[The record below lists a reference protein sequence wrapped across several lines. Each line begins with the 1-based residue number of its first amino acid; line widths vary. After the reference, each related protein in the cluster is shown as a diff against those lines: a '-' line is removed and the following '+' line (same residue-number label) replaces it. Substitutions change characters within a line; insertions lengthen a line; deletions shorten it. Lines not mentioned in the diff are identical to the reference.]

1 MGVSFTLSVEIPPGG
16 VRVPP
21 MHSHTETNVLTLV
34 VEGMSCDHCRVAIT
48 DEVSGV
54 SGVDSVEVDLDAK
67 LVHVGGT
74 DVDASAVIDA
84 VDEAGY
90 DAVAA

>member
-1 MGVSFTLSVEIPPGG
+1 MQT
-16 VRVPP
+16 
-21 MHSHTETNVLTLV
+21 HSETTPLTLA

-48 DEVSGV
+48 DEVSRV
-54 SGVDSVEVDLDAK
+54 SGVESVDVDLEAK
-67 LVHVGGT
+67 RVRVGGT
-74 DVDASAVIDA
+74 DLDESAVIDA

>member
-1 MGVSFTLSVEIPPGG
+1 MQTS
-16 VRVPP
+16 
-21 MHSHTETNVLTLV
+21 TETTFLTLV

-48 DEVSGV
+48 DEVSRV
-54 SGVDSVEVDLDAK
+54 SGVHAVEVDLEAK

-74 DVDASAVIDA
+74 DLDKSAVIDA

>member
-1 MGVSFTLSVEIPPGG
+1 MQTN
-16 VRVPP
+16 
-21 MHSHTETNVLTLV
+21 TETNVLTLV
-34 VEGMSCDHCRVAIT
+34 VEGMSCEHCRVAIT

-67 LVHVGGT
+67 LVRVGGT
-74 DVDASAVIDA
+74 DVDESAVIDA

-90 DAVAA
+90 DAVSA

>member
-1 MGVSFTLSVEIPPGG
+1 MQTN
-16 VRVPP
+16 
-21 MHSHTETNVLTLV
+21 TETNLLTLA

-48 DEVSGV
+48 AEVSRVSGV
-54 SGVDSVEVDLDAK
+54 ESVEVDLEAK
-67 LVHVGGT
+67 RVRVGGT
-74 DVDASAVIDA
+74 DVDESAVIDA

>member
-1 MGVSFTLSVEIPPGG
+1 MQTS
-16 VRVPP
+16 
-21 MHSHTETNVLTLV
+21 TETTVLTLV

-48 DEVSGV
+48 DEVSRV
-54 SGVDSVEVDLDAK
+54 SGVHAVEVDLEAK

-74 DVDASAVIDA
+74 DLDKSAVIDA